1 MLKKV
6 LKRVI
11 LAITFIYVINISL
24 NVVNIFI
31 PFNIFSIV
39 VTSFLGIPGMI
50 CLIGIS
56 LLL

>member
-1 MLKKV
+1 MLKKL

-31 PFNIFSIV
+31 PFNIFSIA